1 MASKSFTVLQTGPG
15 QEEEQLPHTES
26 PQKQQTGKTLENRQS
41 WFTLS
46 GTDIF
51 HYIIQAIKL

>member
-1 MASKSFTVLQTGPG
+1 MASKSFTVLQRGPG

-46 GTDIF
+46 GT
-51 HYIIQAIKL
+51 AV